1 MFDKSIETEVSVAE
15 LEHLTANELAVW
27 EAESDDLHLIPD
39 GWKVNQL
46 RPGVYQLTS
55 QLGHTYITTGG
66 LPP

>member
-1 MFDKSIETEVSVAE
+1 
-15 LEHLTANELAVW
+15 LTANELAVW